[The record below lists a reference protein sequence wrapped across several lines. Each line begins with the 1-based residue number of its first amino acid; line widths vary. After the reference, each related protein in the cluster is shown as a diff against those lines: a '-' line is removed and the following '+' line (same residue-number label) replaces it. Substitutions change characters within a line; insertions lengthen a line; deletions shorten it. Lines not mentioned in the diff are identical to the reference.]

1 MTDHDHT
8 RTDLTGRLASDG
20 YWPAQAVRALR
31 DGTYSRA
38 VRLCREF
45 LAEQPNLVSG
55 RLIYAEALY
64 RSGQLESAT
73 EEFHRVLAL
82 DPEHEVALK
91 RLGDIHFATGDY
103 PAAMANYRRVLEID
117 PYCRGLRSELNRPA
131 EPTTTRTITLARPAE
146 PAGAENA
153 GTLREIPFVT
163 ETMGDLYLAQGHHR
177 LAGEVFRRLLAKN
190 DHPRLAEKL
199 ARAENHVARS
209 GAKTTANAEETGKE
223 S

>member
-8 RTDLTGRLASDG
+8 TVDFTDRLAADG
-20 YWPAQAVRALR
+20 YWPAQAARALR
-31 DGTYSRA
+31 EGTYSRA

-91 RLGDIHFATGDY
+91 RLGDIRFASGDY
-103 PAAMANYRRVLEID
+103 PAALAKLPPRAGDRSALPRPVQQAGAPRGANYD
-117 PYCRGLRSELNRPA
+117 PNNNS
-131 EPTTTRTITLARPAE
+131 
-146 PAGAENA
+146 
-153 GTLREIPFVT
+153 
-163 ETMGDLYLAQGHHR
+163 
-177 LAGEVFRRLLAKN
+177 
-190 DHPRLAEKL
+190 
-199 ARAENHVARS
+199 RAS
-209 GAKTTANAEETGKE
+209 G
-223 S
+223 